1 MGLLVLVQALELLWN
16 LVEASDTAL
25 QLFNNRG
32 LLEVI
37 VRYDLVFVRQTSI
50 MASCLSARPSS

>member
-32 LLEVI
+32 LLEVT
-37 VRYDLVFVRQTSI
+37 VRQTSA
-50 MASCLSARPSS
+50 MTSCSHRL